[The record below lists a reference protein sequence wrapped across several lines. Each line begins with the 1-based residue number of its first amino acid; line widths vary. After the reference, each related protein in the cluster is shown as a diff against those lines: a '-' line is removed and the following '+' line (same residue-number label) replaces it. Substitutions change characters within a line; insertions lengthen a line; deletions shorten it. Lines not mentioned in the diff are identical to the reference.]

1 MERKYDL
8 TKGDVFQT
16 ILMFMLP
23 ILAGNVFQQLYSA
36 VDTIIVGRTL
46 GSDALAS
53 VGSIGSLQFF
63 VFGFCS
69 GLAGGV
75 TVVTSQ
81 FIGAGKTENARRSTA
96 VIYMIWAVV
105 SLLCTVVGI
114 VCLPGLLHIL
124 NMPEERVERLA
135 DTDVDMLEI
144 NVSCPNVKEGGVAF
158 GVYPDKV
165 YEVVSAAKAHCT
177 QPLVVKLTPNTAD
190 ITATALAAEK
200 AGADAISLINTLT
213 GMAVDFRARRPI
225 LANVTGG
232 LSGPAV
238 KPVALRMV
246 YQVAQAVSVPVI
258 GMGGIDS
265 GLDALE
271 FMLCGASAVQVG
283 MANLYDPYACVR
295 IAEEMEQILA
305 EEGLSSVQEII
316 GQLRV

>member
-1 MERKYDL
+1 MNKPDL
-8 TKGDVFQT
+8 SVSVCGVPFQNPVIAASGCFGFGQEMAEYVDLNALGGISIKGLT
-16 ILMFMLP
+16 PKPRLGNPAPRIAETPSGMLNSVGLQNP
-23 ILAGNVFQQLYSA
+23 GIDAFLEVELPRLAKLNCRILANVA
-36 VDTIIVGRTL
+36 
-46 GSDALAS
+46 GSSVEDYAYMTEKLAN
-53 VGSIGSLQFF
+53 Q
-63 VFGFCS
+63 
-69 GLAGGV
+69 
-75 TVVTSQ
+75 
-81 FIGAGKTENARRSTA
+81 
-96 VIYMIWAVV
+96 
-105 SLLCTVVGI
+105 
-114 VCLPGLLHIL
+114 P
-124 NMPEERVERLA
+124 
-135 DTDVDMLEI
+135 VDMVELNI
-144 NVSCPNVKEGGVAF
+144 SCPNVKEGGVAF

-190 ITATALAAEK
+190 ITASALAAEK

-246 YQVAQAVSVPVI
+246 YQVAQAVNVPVI

>member
-1 MERKYDL
+1 MNKPDL
-8 TKGDVFQT
+8 SVSVCGVPFQNPVIAASGCFGFGQEMAEYVDLNALGGISIKGLT
-16 ILMFMLP
+16 PKPRLGNPAPRIAETPSGMLNSVGLQNP
-23 ILAGNVFQQLYSA
+23 GIDAFLEVELPRLAKLNCRILANVA
-36 VDTIIVGRTL
+36 
-46 GSDALAS
+46 GSSVEDYAYMTEKLAN
-53 VGSIGSLQFF
+53 Q
-63 VFGFCS
+63 
-69 GLAGGV
+69 
-75 TVVTSQ
+75 
-81 FIGAGKTENARRSTA
+81 
-96 VIYMIWAVV
+96 
-105 SLLCTVVGI
+105 
-114 VCLPGLLHIL
+114 PGDMVEL
-124 NMPEERVERLA
+124 N
-135 DTDVDMLEI
+135 I
-144 NVSCPNVKEGGVAF
+144 SCPNVKEGGVAF

-246 YQVAQAVSVPVI
+246 YQVAQAVNVPVI

>member
-1 MERKYDL
+1 MNKPDL
-8 TKGDVFQT
+8 SVSVCGVPFQNPVIAASGCFGFGQEMAEYVDLNALGGISIKGLT
-16 ILMFMLP
+16 PKPRLGNPAPRIAETPSGML
-23 ILAGNVFQQLYSA
+23 N
-36 VDTIIVGRTL
+36 
-46 GSDALAS
+46 S
-53 VGSIGSLQFF
+53 VGLQ
-63 VFGFCS
+63 
-69 GLAGGV
+69 
-75 TVVTSQ
+75 
-81 FIGAGKTENARRSTA
+81 NP
-96 VIYMIWAVV
+96 
-105 SLLCTVVGI
+105 GI
-114 VCLPGLLHIL
+114 DAFLEVELP
-124 NMPEERVERLA
+124 RLA
-135 DTDVDMLEI
+135 KLNCRSLANVAGSSVEDYAYMTEKLANQPVDMVELNI
-144 NVSCPNVKEGGVAF
+144 SCPNVKEGGVAF

-246 YQVAQAVSVPVI
+246 YQVAQAVNVPVI

>member
-1 MERKYDL
+1 MNKPDL
-8 TKGDVFQT
+8 SVSVCGVPFQNPVIAASGCFGFGQEMAEYVNLNALGGISIKGLT
-16 ILMFMLP
+16 PKPRLGNPAPRIAETPSGMLNSVGLQNP
-23 ILAGNVFQQLYSA
+23 GIDAFLEVELPRLAKLNCRILANVA
-36 VDTIIVGRTL
+36 
-46 GSDALAS
+46 GSSVEDYAYMTEKLAN
-53 VGSIGSLQFF
+53 Q
-63 VFGFCS
+63 
-69 GLAGGV
+69 
-75 TVVTSQ
+75 
-81 FIGAGKTENARRSTA
+81 
-96 VIYMIWAVV
+96 
-105 SLLCTVVGI
+105 
-114 VCLPGLLHIL
+114 P
-124 NMPEERVERLA
+124 
-135 DTDVDMLEI
+135 VDMVELNI
-144 NVSCPNVKEGGVAF
+144 SCPNVKEGGVAF

-246 YQVAQAVSVPVI
+246 YQVAQAVNVPVI

>member
-1 MERKYDL
+1 MNKPDL
-8 TKGDVFQT
+8 SVSVCGVPFQNPVIAASGCFGFGQEMAEYVDLNALGGISIKGLT
-16 ILMFMLP
+16 PKPRLGNPAPRIAETPSGMLNSVGLQNP
-23 ILAGNVFQQLYSA
+23 GIEAFLEVELPRLAKLNCRILANVA
-36 VDTIIVGRTL
+36 
-46 GSDALAS
+46 GSSVEDYAYMTEKLAN
-53 VGSIGSLQFF
+53 Q
-63 VFGFCS
+63 
-69 GLAGGV
+69 
-75 TVVTSQ
+75 
-81 FIGAGKTENARRSTA
+81 
-96 VIYMIWAVV
+96 
-105 SLLCTVVGI
+105 
-114 VCLPGLLHIL
+114 P
-124 NMPEERVERLA
+124 
-135 DTDVDMLEI
+135 VDMVELNI
-144 NVSCPNVKEGGVAF
+144 SCPNVKEGGVAF

-246 YQVAQAVSVPVI
+246 YQVAQAVNVPVI

>member
-1 MERKYDL
+1 MNKPDL
-8 TKGDVFQT
+8 SVSVCGVPFQNPVIAASGCFGFGQEMAEYVDLNALGGISIKGLT
-16 ILMFMLP
+16 PKPRLGNPAPRIAETPSGMLNSVGLQNP
-23 ILAGNVFQQLYSA
+23 GIDAFLEVELPRLAKLNCRILANVA
-36 VDTIIVGRTL
+36 
-46 GSDALAS
+46 GSSVEDYAYMTEKLAN
-53 VGSIGSLQFF
+53 Q
-63 VFGFCS
+63 
-69 GLAGGV
+69 
-75 TVVTSQ
+75 
-81 FIGAGKTENARRSTA
+81 
-96 VIYMIWAVV
+96 
-105 SLLCTVVGI
+105 
-114 VCLPGLLHIL
+114 P
-124 NMPEERVERLA
+124 
-135 DTDVDMLEI
+135 VDMVELNI
-144 NVSCPNVKEGGVAF
+144 SCPNVKEGGVAF

-246 YQVAQAVSVPVI
+246 YQVAQAVNVPVI

>member
-1 MERKYDL
+1 MNKPDL
-8 TKGDVFQT
+8 SVSVCGVPFQNPVIAASGCFGFGQEMAEYVDLNALGGISIKGLT
-16 ILMFMLP
+16 PKPRLGNPAPRIAETPSGMLNSVGLQNP
-23 ILAGNVFQQLYSA
+23 GIDAFLEVELPRLAKLNCRILANVA
-36 VDTIIVGRTL
+36 
-46 GSDALAS
+46 GSSVEDYAYMTEKLAN
-53 VGSIGSLQFF
+53 Q
-63 VFGFCS
+63 
-69 GLAGGV
+69 
-75 TVVTSQ
+75 
-81 FIGAGKTENARRSTA
+81 
-96 VIYMIWAVV
+96 
-105 SLLCTVVGI
+105 
-114 VCLPGLLHIL
+114 P
-124 NMPEERVERLA
+124 
-135 DTDVDMLEI
+135 VDMVELNI
-144 NVSCPNVKEGGVAF
+144 SCPNVKEGGVAF

-246 YQVAQAVSVPVI
+246 YQVAQAVNVPVI

-283 MANLYDPYACVR
+283 LANLYDPYACVR

>member
-1 MERKYDL
+1 MNKPDL
-8 TKGDVFQT
+8 SVSVCGVPFQNPVIAASGCFGFGQEMAEYVDLNALGGISIKGLT
-16 ILMFMLP
+16 PKPRLGNPAPRIAETPSGMLNSVGLQNP
-23 ILAGNVFQQLYSA
+23 GIDAFLEVELPRLAKLNCRILANVA
-36 VDTIIVGRTL
+36 
-46 GSDALAS
+46 GSSVEDYAYMTEKLAN
-53 VGSIGSLQFF
+53 Q
-63 VFGFCS
+63 
-69 GLAGGV
+69 
-75 TVVTSQ
+75 
-81 FIGAGKTENARRSTA
+81 
-96 VIYMIWAVV
+96 
-105 SLLCTVVGI
+105 
-114 VCLPGLLHIL
+114 P
-124 NMPEERVERLA
+124 
-135 DTDVDMLEI
+135 VDMVELNI
-144 NVSCPNVKEGGVAF
+144 SCPNVKEGGVAF

-200 AGADAISLINTLT
+200 AGAYAISLINTLT

-246 YQVAQAVSVPVI
+246 YQVAQAVNVPVI

>member
-1 MERKYDL
+1 MNKPDL
-8 TKGDVFQT
+8 SVNICGVPFQNPVIAASGCFGFGQEMAEYVDLNALGGISIKGLT
-16 ILMFMLP
+16 PKPRLGNPAPRIAETPSGMLNSVGLQNP
-23 ILAGNVFQQLYSA
+23 GIDAFLELELPRLAKLNCRILANVA
-36 VDTIIVGRTL
+36 
-46 GSDALAS
+46 GSSVEDYAYMTEKLAN
-53 VGSIGSLQFF
+53 Q
-63 VFGFCS
+63 
-69 GLAGGV
+69 
-75 TVVTSQ
+75 
-81 FIGAGKTENARRSTA
+81 
-96 VIYMIWAVV
+96 
-105 SLLCTVVGI
+105 
-114 VCLPGLLHIL
+114 P
-124 NMPEERVERLA
+124 
-135 DTDVDMLEI
+135 VDMVELNI
-144 NVSCPNVKEGGVAF
+144 SCPNVKEGGVAF

-246 YQVAQAVSVPVI
+246 YQVAQAVNVPVI

>member
-1 MERKYDL
+1 MNKPDL
-8 TKGDVFQT
+8 SVSVCGVPFQNPVIAASGCFGFGQEMAEYVDLNALGGISIKGLT
-16 ILMFMLP
+16 PKPRLGNPAPRIAETPSGMLNSVGLQNP
-23 ILAGNVFQQLYSA
+23 GIDAFLEVELPRLAKLNCRILANVA
-36 VDTIIVGRTL
+36 
-46 GSDALAS
+46 GSS
-53 VGSIGSLQFF
+53 VEDY
-63 VFGFCS
+63 
-69 GLAGGV
+69 AYM
-75 TVVTSQ
+75 
-81 FIGAGKTENARRSTA
+81 TEK
-96 VIYMIWAVV
+96 
-105 SLLCTVVGI
+105 
-114 VCLPGLLHIL
+114 
-124 NMPEERVERLA
+124 LA
-135 DTDVDMLEI
+135 DQPVDMVELNI
-144 NVSCPNVKEGGVAF
+144 SCPNVKEGGVAF

-177 QPLVVKLTPNTAD
+177 QPLVVKLTPNT
-190 ITATALAAEK
+190 AEK

-246 YQVAQAVSVPVI
+246 YQVAQAVNVPVI

>member
-1 MERKYDL
+1 MNKPDL
-8 TKGDVFQT
+8 SVSVCGVPFQNPVIAASGCFGFGQEMAEYVDLNALGGISIKGLT
-16 ILMFMLP
+16 PKPRLGNPAPRIAETPSGMLNSVGLQNP
-23 ILAGNVFQQLYSA
+23 GIDAFLEVELPRLAKLNCRILANVA
-36 VDTIIVGRTL
+36 
-46 GSDALAS
+46 GSSVEDYAYMTEKLAN
-53 VGSIGSLQFF
+53 Q
-63 VFGFCS
+63 
-69 GLAGGV
+69 
-75 TVVTSQ
+75 
-81 FIGAGKTENARRSTA
+81 
-96 VIYMIWAVV
+96 
-105 SLLCTVVGI
+105 
-114 VCLPGLLHIL
+114 P
-124 NMPEERVERLA
+124 
-135 DTDVDMLEI
+135 VDMVELNI
-144 NVSCPNVKEGGVAF
+144 SCPNVKEGGVAF

-213 GMAVDFRARRPI
+213 GMAVDFRARRPMW
-225 LANVTGG
+225 ANVTGG
-232 LSGPAV
+232 RSGPAV

-246 YQVAQAVSVPVI
+246 YQVAQAVNVPVI

>member
-1 MERKYDL
+1 MNKPDL
-8 TKGDVFQT
+8 SVSVCGVPFQNPVIAASGCFGFGQEMAEYVDLNALGGISIKGLT
-16 ILMFMLP
+16 PKPRLGNPAPRIAETPSGMLNSVGLQNP
-23 ILAGNVFQQLYSA
+23 GIDAFLEVELPRLAKLNCRILANVA
-36 VDTIIVGRTL
+36 
-46 GSDALAS
+46 GSSVEDYAYMTEKLAN
-53 VGSIGSLQFF
+53 Q
-63 VFGFCS
+63 
-69 GLAGGV
+69 
-75 TVVTSQ
+75 
-81 FIGAGKTENARRSTA
+81 
-96 VIYMIWAVV
+96 
-105 SLLCTVVGI
+105 
-114 VCLPGLLHIL
+114 P
-124 NMPEERVERLA
+124 
-135 DTDVDMLEI
+135 VDMVELNI
-144 NVSCPNVKEGGVAF
+144 SCPNVKEGGVAF

-246 YQVAQAVSVPVI
+246 YQVAQAVNVPVI

-265 GLDALE
+265 GLDALD

>member
-1 MERKYDL
+1 MNKPDL
-8 TKGDVFQT
+8 SVSVCGVPFQNPVITASGCFGFGQEMAEYVDLNALGGISIKGLT
-16 ILMFMLP
+16 PKPRLGNPAPRIAETPSGMLNSVGLQNP
-23 ILAGNVFQQLYSA
+23 GIDAFLEVELPRLAKLNCRILANVA
-36 VDTIIVGRTL
+36 
-46 GSDALAS
+46 GSSVEDYAYMTEKLAN
-53 VGSIGSLQFF
+53 Q
-63 VFGFCS
+63 
-69 GLAGGV
+69 
-75 TVVTSQ
+75 
-81 FIGAGKTENARRSTA
+81 
-96 VIYMIWAVV
+96 
-105 SLLCTVVGI
+105 
-114 VCLPGLLHIL
+114 P
-124 NMPEERVERLA
+124 
-135 DTDVDMLEI
+135 VDMVELNI
-144 NVSCPNVKEGGVAF
+144 SCPNVKEGGVAF

-246 YQVAQAVSVPVI
+246 YQVAQAVNVPVI

>member
-1 MERKYDL
+1 MSKVDLSVELAGVHLKNPIVVASGTFGFGREYGEFYDL
-8 TKGDVFQT
+8 SELGGICIKGLT
-16 ILMFMLP
+16 PRRREGNPAPRIAETPSGMLNSVGLQNP
-23 ILAGNVFQQLYSA
+23 GIDAFLEVELPRLAKLNCRILANVA
-36 VDTIIVGRTL
+36 
-46 GSDALAS
+46 GSSVEDYAYMTEKLAN
-53 VGSIGSLQFF
+53 Q
-63 VFGFCS
+63 
-69 GLAGGV
+69 
-75 TVVTSQ
+75 
-81 FIGAGKTENARRSTA
+81 
-96 VIYMIWAVV
+96 
-105 SLLCTVVGI
+105 
-114 VCLPGLLHIL
+114 P
-124 NMPEERVERLA
+124 
-135 DTDVDMLEI
+135 VDMVELNI
-144 NVSCPNVKEGGVAF
+144 SCPNVKEGGVAF

-246 YQVAQAVSVPVI
+246 YQVAQAVNVPVI

>member
-1 MERKYDL
+1 MNKPDL
-8 TKGDVFQT
+8 SVSVCGVPFQNPVIAASGCFGFGQEMAEYVNLNALGGISIKGLT
-16 ILMFMLP
+16 PKPRLGNPAPRIAETPSGMLTSVGLQNP
-23 ILAGNVFQQLYSA
+23 GIDAFLEVELPRLAKLNCRILANVA
-36 VDTIIVGRTL
+36 
-46 GSDALAS
+46 GSSVEDYAYMTEKLAN
-53 VGSIGSLQFF
+53 Q
-63 VFGFCS
+63 
-69 GLAGGV
+69 
-75 TVVTSQ
+75 
-81 FIGAGKTENARRSTA
+81 
-96 VIYMIWAVV
+96 
-105 SLLCTVVGI
+105 
-114 VCLPGLLHIL
+114 P
-124 NMPEERVERLA
+124 
-135 DTDVDMLEI
+135 VDMVELNI
-144 NVSCPNVKEGGVAF
+144 SCPNVKEGGVAF

-246 YQVAQAVSVPVI
+246 YQVAQAVNVPVI

>member
-1 MERKYDL
+1 MNKPDL
-8 TKGDVFQT
+8 SVSVCGVPFQNPVIAASGCFGFGQEMAEYVDLNALGGISIKGLT
-16 ILMFMLP
+16 PKPRLGNPAPRIAETSSGMLNSVGLQNP
-23 ILAGNVFQQLYSA
+23 GIDAFLEVELPRLAKLNCRILANVA
-36 VDTIIVGRTL
+36 
-46 GSDALAS
+46 GSSVEDYAYMTEKLAN
-53 VGSIGSLQFF
+53 Q
-63 VFGFCS
+63 
-69 GLAGGV
+69 
-75 TVVTSQ
+75 
-81 FIGAGKTENARRSTA
+81 
-96 VIYMIWAVV
+96 
-105 SLLCTVVGI
+105 
-114 VCLPGLLHIL
+114 P
-124 NMPEERVERLA
+124 
-135 DTDVDMLEI
+135 VDMVELNI
-144 NVSCPNVKEGGVAF
+144 SCPNVKEGGVAF

-246 YQVAQAVSVPVI
+246 YQVAQAVNVPVI

>member
-1 MERKYDL
+1 MNKPDL
-8 TKGDVFQT
+8 SVSVCGVPFQNPVIAASGCFGFGQEMAEYVDLNALGGISIKGLT
-16 ILMFMLP
+16 PKPRLGNPAPRIAETPSGMLNSVGLQNP
-23 ILAGNVFQQLYSA
+23 GIDAFLEVELPRLAKLNCRILANVA
-36 VDTIIVGRTL
+36 
-46 GSDALAS
+46 GSSVEDYAYMTEKLAN
-53 VGSIGSLQFF
+53 Q
-63 VFGFCS
+63 
-69 GLAGGV
+69 
-75 TVVTSQ
+75 
-81 FIGAGKTENARRSTA
+81 
-96 VIYMIWAVV
+96 
-105 SLLCTVVGI
+105 
-114 VCLPGLLHIL
+114 P
-124 NMPEERVERLA
+124 
-135 DTDVDMLEI
+135 VDMVELNI
-144 NVSCPNVKEGGVAF
+144 SCPNVKEGGVAF

-246 YQVAQAVSVPVI
+246 YQVAQAVNVPVI

-305 EEGLSSVQEII
+305 EEGLPSVQEII

>member
-1 MERKYDL
+1 MSKFKM
-8 TKGDVFQT
+8 TQIKGVIPAMMTFFDKEENVDIQCT
-16 ILMFMLP
+16 RRMVDFMLDHGADGFY
-23 ILAGNVFQQLYSA
+23 LTGSTGECFTMTAEERNLV
-36 VDTIIVGRTL
+36 VDTVIDQVKGRVPVIVHVGDIGTKK
-46 GSDALAS
+46 SIELAKH
-53 VGSIGSLQFF
+53 
-63 VFGFCS
+63 
-69 GLAGGV
+69 A
-75 TVVTSQ
+75 
-81 FIGAGKTENARRSTA
+81 
-96 VIYMIWAVV
+96 
-105 SLLCTVVGI
+105 
-114 VCLPGLLHIL
+114 
-124 NMPEERVERLA
+124 
-135 DTDVDMLEI
+135 
-144 NVSCPNVKEGGVAF
+144 
-158 GVYPDKV
+158 
-165 YEVVSAAKAHCT
+165 YE
-177 QPLVVKLTPNTAD
+177 
-190 ITATALAAEK
+190 

-246 YQVAQAVSVPVI
+246 YQVAQAVNVPVI

>member
-1 MERKYDL
+1 MNKPDL
-8 TKGDVFQT
+8 SVSVCGVPFQNPVIAASGCFGFGQEMAEYVDLNALGGISIKGLT
-16 ILMFMLP
+16 PKPRLGNPAPRIAETPSGMLNSVGLQNP
-23 ILAGNVFQQLYSA
+23 GIDAFLEVELPRLAKLNCRILANVA
-36 VDTIIVGRTL
+36 
-46 GSDALAS
+46 GSSVEDYAYMTEKLAN
-53 VGSIGSLQFF
+53 Q
-63 VFGFCS
+63 
-69 GLAGGV
+69 
-75 TVVTSQ
+75 
-81 FIGAGKTENARRSTA
+81 
-96 VIYMIWAVV
+96 
-105 SLLCTVVGI
+105 
-114 VCLPGLLHIL
+114 P
-124 NMPEERVERLA
+124 
-135 DTDVDMLEI
+135 VDMVELNI
-144 NVSCPNVKEGGVAF
+144 SCPNVKEGGVAF

-165 YEVVSAAKAHCT
+165 YE
-177 QPLVVKLTPNTAD
+177 VVKLTPNTAD

-246 YQVAQAVSVPVI
+246 YQVAQAVNVPVI

>member
-1 MERKYDL
+1 MNKPDL
-8 TKGDVFQT
+8 SVNICGVPFQNPVIAASGCFGFGQEMADYVDLNALGGISIKGLT
-16 ILMFMLP
+16 PKPRLGNPAPRIAETPSGMLNSVGLQNP
-23 ILAGNVFQQLYSA
+23 GIDAFLTEELPRLSKLNCRILANVA
-36 VDTIIVGRTL
+36 
-46 GSDALAS
+46 GSSVEDYAYMAEKLAN
-53 VGSIGSLQFF
+53 Q
-63 VFGFCS
+63 
-69 GLAGGV
+69 
-75 TVVTSQ
+75 
-81 FIGAGKTENARRSTA
+81 
-96 VIYMIWAVV
+96 
-105 SLLCTVVGI
+105 
-114 VCLPGLLHIL
+114 P
-124 NMPEERVERLA
+124 
-135 DTDVDMLEI
+135 VDMVELNI
-144 NVSCPNVKEGGVAF
+144 SCPNVKEGGVAF

-213 GMAVDFRARRPI
+213 GMAVDFHTRRPV

-295 IAEEMEQILA
+295 IAGEMERILA